1 MAENSLPSCR
11 LNRSLVSLNSH
22 QEIHSDAE
30 LSAWGGSE
38 WSWLLPEA
46 GALPVAEKLV
56 SEALSIP
63 IFGELGE
70 ERRERVVEVV
80 KSFFKS

>member
-1 MAENSLPSCR
+1 LA
-11 LNRSLVSLNSH
+11 
-22 QEIHSDAE
+22 
-30 LSAWGGSE
+30 
-38 WSWLLPEA
+38 
-46 GALPVAEKLV
+46 